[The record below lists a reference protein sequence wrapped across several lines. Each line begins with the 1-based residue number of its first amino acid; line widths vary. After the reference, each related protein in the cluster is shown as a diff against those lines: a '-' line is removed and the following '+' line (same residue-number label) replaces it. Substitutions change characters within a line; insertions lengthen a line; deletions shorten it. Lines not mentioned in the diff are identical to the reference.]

1 MTNILK
7 APLLH
12 FALLGALL
20 FVLYAWLNPNSMERD
35 DQLIISK
42 GEIQHVVN
50 IYENKWKRKPTEK
63 VLKSL
68 LDDYVLTQ
76 IYYLE
81 GIKLGFDK
89 NDNQIK
95 RRVRQKMEMVSS
107 NIFSALDVKDEAL
120 QTYLDEHPQKYAKD
134 TVYSFRQIYVDK
146 NKHRD
151 DLKTYLEIVRKQ
163 LRESDVALSDP
174 IMMQE
179 HYDNVSSFSV
189 NRELGKDFA
198 KQLDG
203 LVVGQWSEVLK
214 SGLGLHF
221 VKLEKKVVSKKP
233 TLDEV
238 RDAVLKDYLHEKRK
252 DMMEKQNQQMLKMYD
267 VVIETNSTTP
277 KADI

>member
-20 FVLYAWLNPNSMERD
+20 FVLYTWLNPNSMERD

-42 GEIQHVVN
+42 GEIQHIVN
-50 IYENKWKRKPTEK
+50 IYENKWKRQPTEK

-95 RRVRQKMEMVSS
+95 RRVRQKMEMISS

-120 QTYLDEHPQKYAKD
+120 QTYLNDHPQKYVKD
-134 TVYSFRQIYVDK
+134 TVYSFRQIYVDE
-146 NKHRD
+146 NKHGS
-151 DLKTYLEIVRKQ
+151 DLKTYLETIIRE
-163 LRESDVALSDP
+163 LRVSDIALSDP
-174 IMMQE
+174 VMMQDRYE
-179 HYDNVSSFSV
+179 NVSSFSV
-189 NRELGKDFA
+189 NREFGKGFA

-203 LVVGQWSEVLK
+203 LTVGQWSEALK

-233 TLDEV
+233 TLDDV

-252 DMMEKQNQQMLKMYD
+252 EMMEKQRQQMLKMYD
-267 VVIETNSTTP
+267 VVMETNSTAP